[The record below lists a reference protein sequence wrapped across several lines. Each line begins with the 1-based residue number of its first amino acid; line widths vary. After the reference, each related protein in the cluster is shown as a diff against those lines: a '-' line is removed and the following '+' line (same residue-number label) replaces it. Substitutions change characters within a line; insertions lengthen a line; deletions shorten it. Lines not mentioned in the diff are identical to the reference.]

1 MGTFSTDYWAP
12 ALDNKSRRRITEMES
27 KTIANFID
35 NHESLLLRK
44 YGVCEKHCIGKGATA
59 VVRLAHKFDNSTC
72 ERIYAVKKVASEFCI
87 SSTLD
92 HVNIVRT
99 IDLLQ
104 DEHHNWCE
112 VMEYCAGGDL
122 YSAIKANHM
131 TSLEIDCCFKQLIT
145 GVSYLHSMG
154 VAHRDIKPEN
164 LLLDVKG
171 NLKITDFGV
180 SDVFRTCWEEE
191 IHKSKGL
198 CGSEPYIAPEQFETK
213 EYDARLVDIWA
224 CGIVYYCMMY
234 QGIPFRMATST
245 DLNYLSYLEARS
257 TGLYEPFERL
267 SSGCRNLMYRILEPD
282 VKKRVTTEDIKNDK
296 EWFQSIESCVELTSP
311 SSDNNNC
318 SLTKKHYHI
327 PPENLKS
334 ISSLA

>member
-12 ALDNKSRRRITEMES
+12 ALDNKSRRRITETES
-27 KTIANFID
+27 KTIATFID
-35 NHESLLLRK
+35 NHGKENKEIKTKSSSK

-104 DEHHNWCE
+104 DEHHNW
-112 VMEYCAGGDL
+112 
-122 YSAIKANHM
+122 SNHM
-131 TSLEIDCCFKQLIT
+131 TSLEIDCCFKQLIM